1 MLVDLDKTE
10 VTDLFRFYEEMRN
23 VFKFA
28 HFCWGLVPQKVKPEY
43 EEPWKELQRAE
54 WDDWERLRKEVKP
67 YWFGTFNGKTGEW
80 EWYGFE
86 KGKTLTW

>member
-1 MLVDLDKTE
+1 MLVDLDTTE
-10 VTDLFRFYEEMRN
+10 VTDLFKFYEEMRN

-43 EEPWKELQRAE
+43 EEPWKELQKAE

-67 YWFGTFNGKTGEW
+67 IDAKVNVTTWKDVLEEW
-80 EWYGFE
+80 
-86 KGKTLTW
+86 KRDKNN